1 MVRNLALFNGG
12 VTILLIS
19 YAVHLAMPFA
29 QIAPLVLVAVLA
41 SIPVALPSMFT
52 LAATV
57 GARAVARRGVLPT
70 RLSALD
76 EAAGM
81 DVLCADKTGTLT
93 RNELAVTACHA
104 LPGFGEPQVMA
115 MAALASSDG
124 GADSLDAAIRTASHP
139 EDVGQWK
146 LVTFTPF
153 DPTRKMSEA
162 TAIGAEGRQMR
173 IVKGAFPVIA
183 AIAEP
188 SPAAAATVEELQA
201 KGFRVLVVAVGTAEP
216 LRIAGVIALSD
227 PPREDSAALI
237 AQLHGLGVRTVMVTG
252 DSPVTARVVA
262 NAVGITGP
270 ICASVPLPHIVRAE
284 EFGVFAG
291 VLPEDKYA
299 LVQAFQRGGHVVGMC
314 GDGANDA
321 PALRQAQMGIAVFTA
336 TDVAKSAAG
345 IVLTERAS
353 AESSRGAGRARDLSA
368 NSHLYVSVHRPQ
380 GCASPLFAG
389 WSGHLRN
396 CGSDTV
402 ANGDDDGGRR
412 FLRPVV
418 GNG

>member
-1 MVRNLALFNGG
+1 VVKLSLGAVVPADVRLIDGSVLVDQSMLTGESVPIEAGPGFETYAGALIRRGEAVAEIVATGARTKFGRSAELIRTANVESTEQKAIFRVVRNLALFNGG
-12 VTILLIS
+12 VTILLIA

-81 DVLCADKTGTLT
+81 DVLCADKTETLT

-139 EDVGQWK
+139 GDVGQWK

-162 TAIGAEGRQMR
+162 TAIGAEGRPMR
-173 IVKGAFPVIA
+173 IVKGALPVIA

-188 SPAAAATVEELQA
+188 SPAA
-201 KGFRVLVVAVGTAEP
+201 GGDRRGTSSQR
-216 LRIAGVIALSD
+216 L
-227 PPREDSAALI
+227 PRP
-237 AQLHGLGVRTVMVTG
+237 R
-252 DSPVTARVVA
+252 
-262 NAVGITGP
+262 
-270 ICASVPLPHIVRAE
+270 C
-284 EFGVFAG
+284 
-291 VLPEDKYA
+291 
-299 LVQAFQRGGHVVGMC
+299 C
-314 GDGANDA
+314 G
-321 PALRQAQMGIAVFTA
+321 R
-336 TDVAKSAAG
+336 
-345 IVLTERAS
+345 
-353 AESSRGAGRARDLSA
+353 
-368 NSHLYVSVHRPQ
+368 
-380 GCASPLFAG
+380 
-389 WSGHLRN
+389 
-396 CGSDTV
+396 
-402 ANGDDDGGRR
+402 DGGAAAHCR
-412 FLRPVV
+412 
-418 GNG
+418 GDCAE